1 MKILI
6 TGANGFIGKNLVA
19 ELENIRQEK
28 TKKYPLDSHFTLF
41 PYTRETEP
49 NLLEDYIKDCDFVFH
64 LAGINRPETEE
75 EFQTGNRDFTAFLL
89 EKLKFHKNKATV
101 LFTSSI
107 QASLDNPYGNSKR
120 AAEELLLAHGRDTGA
135 KVLIY
140 QLPNVF
146 GKWCRPHYNSVIA
159 TFCHNIVNQQEIV
172 VNDTETILQLVYIDD
187 VVREFIS
194 ALWNQEHTEGAFSYI
209 PTVHKVRLGEVA
221 HLLSSFRESRMTL
234 EIPNLGDGFVKALYS
249 TYLSYL
255 PKDGFSYPLK
265 MNVDE
270 RGSFTEILRTKE
282 RGQVSVNISKPH
294 ITKGNHWHHTKNE
307 KFIVVSGKGLIQFR
321 KIGTEE
327 VINYHVTGEK
337 IEVVDIPIGYTHN
350 IINEGET
357 DLITVMWCNECFDP
371 ENPDTFFEEV

>member
-28 TKKYPLDSHFTLF
+28 TKKYPLVFPLTLYT
-41 PYTRETEP
+41 YTRETDP
-49 NLLEDYIKDCDFVFH
+49 SLLEDYIKECDVVFH
-64 LAGINRPETEE
+64 LAGINRPEKEE
-75 EFQTGNRDFTAFLL
+75 EFQTGNADFTALLL
-89 EKLKFHKNKATV
+89 EKLKFYNNKATV

-107 QASLDNPYGNSKR
+107 QSSLDNPYGNSKR
-120 AAEELLLAHGRDTGA
+120 EAEELLLAHGRDTGA

-159 TFCHNIVNQQEIV
+159 TFCHNIANHQEIV
-172 VNDTETILQLVYIDD
+172 VNDKETVLQLVYIDD
-187 VVREFIS
+187 VVKEFIS
-194 ALWNQEHTEGAFSYI
+194 ALYHQEHTEGQFSYI
-209 PTVHKVRLGEVA
+209 PTMHKVRLGEVA
-221 HLLSSFRESRMTL
+221 DLLCSFRESRTNL
-234 EIPNLGDGFVKALYS
+234 EIPNLGDGFVKDLYS

-255 PKDGFSYPLK
+255 PKDSFSYSLK
-265 MNVDE
+265 MNVDV

-307 KFIVVSGKGLIQFR
+307 KFIVVSGKALIQFR
-321 KIGTEE
+321 NIGTEE
-327 VINYHVTGEK
+327 VIDYHVTGEK
-337 IEVVDIPIGYTHN
+337 MEVVDIPTGYTHN